1 MDTTTAAKQAGVT
14 IATVR
19 TWCRRNII
27 GAVKVAGRWVIDA
40 ASLAYRTSLTRK
52 APADRTRDYIDELNM
67 QIFGL
72 VERYSLN
79 GLTDLLTA
87 VRKRDTQTVA
97 NIPAEQVRLTDA
109 QWSKVERSVSFQVAC
124 LKAER

>member
-1 MDTTTAAKQAGVT
+1 MNTAAAAAQAHVT
-14 IATVR
+14 VATIR
-19 TWCRRNII
+19 TWCRR
-27 GAVKVAGRWVIDA
+27 GVVTATKTAGRWVIDA